1 MIRKTLLAAAAAAL
15 TAAPCFAEDRLDASK
30 PAIESKVSAADPKIQ
45 IAVLI
50 DTSNSMDG
58 LINQTR
64 EQLWKIVNTFATAKK
79 DGKRPKLELALYEYG
94 NDGLSAESHHVRR
107 VVPLTTDLDRVSEAL
122 FALKTNG
129 GNEYCGA
136 AISHAMKELEWS
148 GNPKDLKLIY
158 IAGNE
163 PFTQGPIAFRE
174 AVKHA
179 IGRGVVVNTIHAGTE
194 QEGIS
199 SGWQEGA
206 RLADG
211 NYLFIDS
218 NRVVARVDAPQDAEL
233 ARLSGELNK
242 TYLGYGRKGA
252 EAVARQQVQDKN
264 AAGMSAGSLSTRA
277 AAKASAMYQNEDW
290 DLVDAKKEGKKLG
303 AIAAE
308 ELPAEMK
315 GMNEQEREA
324 FVEKKAKEREALQ
337 AQIKKVAAERDA
349 YVATEMKKR
358 AKDSTKSMDEA
369 LLESAKAQ
377 AAKADYAF

>member
-1 MIRKTLLAAAAAAL
+1 MMRKTLLAAAVAAL
-15 TAAPCFAEDRLDASK
+15 TAAPVFAGDRVDPK
-30 PAIESKVSAADPKIQ
+30 PAIEAKVSAADPKIQ
-45 IAVLI
+45 IAILL

-94 NDGLSAESHHVRR
+94 NDSLPASGHHVRK

-136 AISHAMKELEWS
+136 AISHAMSELEWS
-148 GNPKDLKLIY
+148 GNTRDLKLIY

-163 PFTQGPIAFRE
+163 PFTQGPIAFRD
-174 AVKHA
+174 AVKNA

-199 SGWQEGA
+199 SGWMEGA
-206 RLADG
+206 KLADG
-211 NYLFIDS
+211 NFLFIDS

-242 TYLGYGRKGA
+242 TYVGYGRRGA
-252 EAVARQQVQDKN
+252 EAAARQEKQDKN
-264 AAGMSAGSLSTRA
+264 AAGMSGGSLSTRA
-277 AAKASAMYQNEDW
+277 AAKASAMYVNSDW

-303 AIAAE
+303 EIAPDA
-308 ELPAEMK
+308 LPAEMR

-324 FVEKKAKEREALQ
+324 FVAQKAKDRAALQ
-337 AQIKKVAAERDA
+337 GKITKLAAERDA
-349 YVATEMKKR
+349 FVASELKKK
-358 AKDSTKSMDEA
+358 AKDSSKTMDEA

-377 AAKADYAF
+377 AAKADYAL